1 MATLGADGLNLIVG
15 DGAVTEIF
23 TALKGTTI
31 TRLEVTQRGHVA
43 NAVASDAW
51 QTLVG
56 TSNRNVVIE
65 CECFATDE
73 PPALRIKLLGLS
85 GAVAN
90 FKLQLRSAETL
101 QFSAVVMQYREDIA
115 AGDIKRVRFRLES
128 SGVASLA

>member
-1 MATLGADGLNLIVG
+1 MTTIASDGLNLLVG
-15 DGAVTEIF
+15 DGATAEIF

-56 TSNRNVVIE
+56 TSNRNVIIE

-73 PPALRIKLLGLS
+73 APALRIKTLGLS
-85 GAVAN
+85 GDVAN
-90 FKLQLRSAETL
+90 FKLQLRSSETL
-101 QFSAVVMQYREDIA
+101 VLSAVLMQYREDIA

-128 SGVASLA
+128 SGAVSLA